1 VTEDKEIT
9 VAKNRRAAFEFY
21 FLETFVAGMVLSG
34 TEIKSVR
41 DHLVQLQD
49 AYGVVQN
56 EEVWIRNL
64 SIEAY
69 KRAAFFN
76 HSARHDRKLLL
87 NRNEIKKI
95 VGKLKDKGITLIP
108 VRMFI
113 SSGGYAKLEIALAKG
128 KKTYDKRET
137 IKERE
142 VNRDLDRRKMR

>member
-64 SIEAY
+64 SIEPY

-137 IKERE
+137 IKDRE

>member
-1 VTEDKEIT
+1 MEDKEIT
-9 VAKNRRAAFEFY
+9 VSKNRRAAFEFY
-21 FLETFVAGMVLSG
+21 FLETFVAGLVLSG
-34 TEIKSVR
+34 TEVKSVR

-49 AYGVVQN
+49 AYGVIQDD
-56 EEVWIRNL
+56 EVWIRNL
-64 SIEAY
+64 SIEPY

-76 HSARHDRKLLL
+76 HSTRHDRKLLL
-87 NRNEIKKI
+87 NRSEIKKI

-113 SSGGYAKLEIALAKG
+113 STGGYAKLEIALAKG

-142 VNRDLDRRKMR
+142 VNRDLDRRQMR